1 MEDFKVGEKVVVTSG
16 TTLDSQRHAGETV
29 TIKEIKGPIGSRG
42 KYFLSDELPRHQSG
56 IYLDEVKKVPKTEK
70 VEVKK
75 QRRYEV
81 SSGNI
86 GIRYT
91 TNTKRDRVSI
101 INNGGHTAARI
112 KFDDIDNLIKQLNRL
127 KDEVA
132 LDDDSLQA

>member
-16 TTLDSQRHAGETV
+16 TTKDSQRHAGETV

-75 QRRYEV
+75 QRRYDV
-81 SSGNI
+81 SSGLV
-86 GIRYT
+86 GVRYT
-91 TNTKRDRVSI
+91 TNTKKSRVSLLHS
-101 INNGGHTAARI
+101 GSKSARV
-112 KFDDIDNLIKQLNRL
+112 KFDDIDKLIEVLTRL
-127 KDEVA
+127 KDEVGA
-132 LDDDSLQA
+132 DDDSLQA